1 MRSGDLCHLNPFLQ
15 TALPSIAIAIA
26 IANHVLMMEH
36 AVYSVISPEGCA
48 SILWRSSEYAED
60 AAASLRM
67 TAQDLIKLGLID
79 EIVNEPIGGAHRNP
93 NQAIEV
99 AGEALFIALS
109 SLQGKS
115 GEDLRNER
123 RNKFLAMGKA
133 GLS

>member
-1 MRSGDLCHLNPFLQ
+1 MIQKIRTFVAEEDN
-15 TALPSIAIAIA
+15 IVAI
-26 IANHVLMMEH
+26 E
-36 AVYSVISPEGCA
+36 
-48 SILWRSSEYAED
+48 
-60 AAASLRM
+60 
-67 TAQDLIKLGLID
+67 LID
-79 EIVNEPIGGAHRNP
+79 EIINEPIGGAHRNP